1 MMTKEQRIE
10 GLLGLIA
17 ENINKGKFEKAM
29 YYEEKMLAIDL
40 IAGALLSKDFLIRE
54 CGSALY
60 KQYDDYL
67 EANA

>member
-1 MMTKEQRIE
+1 MTKEQRIE
-10 GLLGLIA
+10 CLLGLIA
-17 ENINKGKFEKAM
+17 ENINKGDFEKAM
-29 YYEEKMLAIDL
+29 RYEEQMLAIDL
-40 IAGALLSKDFLIRE
+40 IAGALLSKDFLIRK